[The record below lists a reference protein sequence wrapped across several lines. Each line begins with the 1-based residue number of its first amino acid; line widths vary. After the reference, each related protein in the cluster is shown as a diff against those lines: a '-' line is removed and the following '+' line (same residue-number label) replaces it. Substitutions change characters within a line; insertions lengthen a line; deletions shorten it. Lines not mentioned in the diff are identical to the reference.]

1 MKGHSQW
8 KFSLQVISTPFY
20 DMAFIG
26 NILLR
31 ELMPVKYRKCINFVL
46 QKSEVQPQL
55 TKKLYYNEYMLLI
68 MIKWKLN
75 VILFILLKGNSY
87 IVCIRIFLLWTY
99 GYRGFKIFERYRQ
112 PTLEKYAAVTILRGC
127 KLWSNNIRVRI
138 NYYCWSL
145 WGRWRARITG
155 V

>member
-1 MKGHSQW
+1 M
-8 KFSLQVISTPFY
+8 
-20 DMAFIG
+20 
-26 NILLR
+26 
-31 ELMPVKYRKCINFVL
+31 
-46 QKSEVQPQL
+46 
-55 TKKLYYNEYMLLI
+55 LI

-99 GYRGFKIFERYRQ
+99 RYRGFKIFERYRQ
-112 PTLEKYAAVTILRGC
+112 PTLEKYVAVTILRGC

-145 WGRWRARITG
+145 WGAEGLGLPVFNQLYVGLPHTVSMYKYQQPVSLENSMIWVNSKSFFCIIIPYKCNLSI
-155 V
+155 

>member
-1 MKGHSQW
+1 M
-8 KFSLQVISTPFY
+8 V
-20 DMAFIG
+20 
-26 NILLR
+26 
-31 ELMPVKYRKCINFVL
+31 VL
-46 QKSEVQPQL
+46 QIFWR
-55 TKKLYYNEYMLLI
+55 KKLIHFTLI

-87 IVCIRIFLLWTY
+87 IVCITIFLLWTY
-99 GYRGFKIFERYRQ
+99 RYRGFKIFERYRQ

-145 WGRWRARITG
+145 WGAEGLGLPVFNQLCWIAAYCFYLQVSTNCFFG
-155 V
+155 ELYDLSE

>member
-1 MKGHSQW
+1 M
-8 KFSLQVISTPFY
+8 
-20 DMAFIG
+20 
-26 NILLR
+26 
-31 ELMPVKYRKCINFVL
+31 
-46 QKSEVQPQL
+46 
-55 TKKLYYNEYMLLI
+55 LI

-99 GYRGFKIFERYRQ
+99 RYRGFKIFERYRQ

-145 WGRWRARITG
+145 WGVEGLGLPVFNQLCWIAALTASSVAHLFKSGYLLCYWPGYLRLPRIFIAFGPGFDPGLTRLLMQG
-155 V
+155 RKSLPST